1 MNKDKLDNKA
11 FKPSKETN
19 KVSKVSNKSTC
30 LCKSYDHAI
39 KLSKEKDITLDEAVK
54 VLKDQC
60 SGC

>member
-19 KVSKVSNKSTC
+19 KVSKDRSTC

>member
-30 LCKSYDHAI
+30 LCKSYGHAI

-54 VLKDQC
+54 LIC